1 LFVTLA
7 IAPDRRRIEVE
18 PDERVHAAVVGVAP
32 RLVAVRVE
40 AARAMLQ
47 VERTRTYVAHQCA
60 SIEEYGVRFLGVS
73 AREARD
79 LVDLGRALDAPPTAA
94 VVAAVESAR
103 AEEGAEVASS
113 EGGSADAG
121 TSATEEIEPHAAP
134 VAAVTVADAV
144 LAGALSVER
153 AVAAGQF
160 LRKPDLLRDGEDPV
174 ALAMSGSMRQVRW
187 TIRSREEEIA
197 QREAVV
203 MLPLAVTV
211 RTRDSFRRAK
221 SLASERAGT
230 MLTEGQTFA
239 LVVNRW
245 LDQYD
250 PMRRGEGTR
259 RVPDTAGLPGQRYV
273 PKSVRRAVLRRSGGQ
288 CEVPGCT
295 RRTFLQLAHDESH
308 ASGGSREEE
317 NLWNACV
324 VHHTQFDAGLIR
336 ICGWQDGHPRFC
348 GVEGQL
354 LEDRARIAPQP
365 AGVDWDR
372 GTDDAATL
380 DPLMDARLRARPPPR
395 G

>member
-18 PDERVHAAVVGVAP
+18 PDEQAHEAVVGVAP

-40 AARAMLQ
+40 AARAMLR

-103 AEEGAEVASS
+103 ARDVA
-113 EGGSADAG
+113 GGSSMHVGRAGAAVGTNSTDAAE
-121 TSATEEIEPHAAP
+121 TDAAP
-134 VAAVTVADAV
+134 VASVTTTDAV
-144 LAGALSVER
+144 LIGALSVER

-160 LRKPDLLRDGEDPV
+160 LRKPDLLRDGEDHV

-197 QREAVV
+197 QQEAVV
-203 MLPLAVTV
+203 LLPLAVTV

-245 LDQYD
+245 LDEND
-250 PMRRGEGTR
+250 PMRRGEGAR
-259 RVPDTAGLPGQRYV
+259 RVPDTAGLPGRRYV
-273 PKSVRRAVLRRSGGQ
+273 PKSVRRTVLRRSGGH

-336 ICGWQDGHPRFC
+336 ICDWKDGRPRFC

-354 LEDRARIAPQP
+354 LEDRARITPQSVGRHADASNAAPVRTTP
-365 AGVDWDR
+365 VDE
-372 GTDDAATL
+372 
-380 DPLMDARLRARPPPR
+380 RLRERPPP
-395 G
+395 